1 MVQSK
6 KYETHFF
13 DKFMPFM
20 DRDLDDLTPRE
31 IELVRHRYII
41 SNFKTPL
48 AKAKKRYDFQKN
60 GIINSTMT
68 LITFEKTPLYI
79 FDPNVP
85 QRIFTICPW
94 SKIIMLLRDPI
105 ERAYSEFKMVKQKM
119 EKKRKR
125 MMSFESVIEDDIELL
140 KQYGILA
147 DDIFSIS
154 ANERRIRWLQYFNSI
169 EDIRGK
175 SFIGRGLY
183 YMQLE
188 IWLDHYRD
196 EKSRKKLLFIKS
208 EDIRPNPTT
217 KEVDLKPTTDFIG
230 LPDITIKANE
240 TIHSTKDIGE
250 MNADTRIKLQG
261 LFEPFNKKL
270 FEILG
275 KEWENVWSY
284 NDTT

>member
-6 KYETHFF
+6 KYEAHFF

-20 DRDLDDLTPRE
+20 NRDLDDLTAHE
-31 IELVRHRYII
+31 IELVRQRYIV

-48 AKAKKRYDFQKN
+48 AKAKKRYDVQKN
-60 GIINSTMT
+60 GIIDSTMT
-68 LITFEKTPLYI
+68 LMTFEKTALYI

-105 ERAYSEFKMVKQKM
+105 ERAYSEFKMVKQKK
-119 EKKRKR
+119 EKKRKS
-125 MMSFESVIEDDIELL
+125 MMSFESVIEDDIEVL

-217 KEVDLKPTTDFIG
+217 KEVDLKPITDFIG

-240 TIHSTKDIGE
+240 TIHSTKDVGE
-250 MNADTRIKLQG
+250 MNIATRIKLQE

-284 NDTT
+284 NGTT